1 MASASLV
8 CYVHTTQQFILISR
22 IYRSLKMFMNYR
34 HTTTVT
40 SISTGN
46 KVMIMN
52 LSKTPLLFNWQGWM
66 VLYFFVD
73 IHGNHQCVT
82 YSVCV
87 V

>member
-46 KVMIMN
+46 KVMIMIMH
-52 LSKTPLLFNWQGWM
+52 LSKTTLLFNWQDGC
-66 VLYFFVD
+66 Y
-73 IHGNHQCVT
+73 IQ
-82 YSVCV
+82 
-87 V
+87 